1 MTRSSTYFGA
11 WHNLVVFLPEMV
23 SQFCRT
29 VVGAVA
35 WLAPFAKGVK
45 MSLPSREDLAKL
57 PARAIV
63 AYAVRCARRVEPR
76 YAAAMSDR
84 PDLIAAVGS
93 AIQQAERFASG
104 DATVL
109 DDAIADAADR
119 AARAAHT
126 AAVADAA
133 DAAARAAHAAARAAH
148 AAVDA
153 AHVTARAAHAAAFA
167 ASFAAF
173 AAADAADAAA
183 FVHAANHDFQ
193 RLTELARSGEDLAIS
208 PSEDGPLGPL
218 WANGSSPARSA
229 PHAAEHGSE

>member
-1 MTRSSTYFGA
+1 
-11 WHNLVVFLPEMV
+11 
-23 SQFCRT
+23 
-29 VVGAVA
+29 
-35 WLAPFAKGVK
+35 

-57 PARAIV
+57 PSRAIA
-63 AYAVRCARRVEPR
+63 AYAVRCARRVEPQ

-84 PDLIAAVGS
+84 PDLVAAVGC
-93 AIQQAERFASG
+93 AIRQAERFASG
-104 DATVL
+104 EASGVEDAV
-109 DDAIADAADR
+109 ADAADA

-183 FVHAANHDFQ
+183 FVHAANHDYQ
-193 RLTELARSGEDLAIS
+193 RLADLARSGEDLAIS
-208 PSEDGPLGPL
+208 LSEDGPLGPL
-218 WANGSSPARSA
+218 WSTGSSPARSS
-229 PHAAEHGSE
+229 PHSAEQGSE